1 MSSAKTGSKQV
12 GGRFAKGVSGNPAGR
27 PAGSRNS
34 ATLACEALLE
44 GQAEALPQKAV
55 DMALA
60 GDTVAL
66 KIWIDRIYPARKDR
80 PVTFALP
87 PINTARDAADV
98 MSSVMNAVAAGQLT
112 PADASELSKVVAC
125 TVKSFEAAEFADRL
139 VPYEQL
145 SDAELMRIVAGD
157 DPTVVVLSRSR
168 KLLTLNPR

>member
-12 GGRFAKGVSGNPAGR
+12 GGRFEKGVSGNPAGR
-27 PAGSRNS
+27 PAGSRNA

-44 GQAEALPQKAV
+44 GQAEALTQKAV
-55 DMALA
+55 DLALA

-66 KIWIDRIYPARKDR
+66 KICIDRIYPARKDR

-87 PINTARDAADV
+87 PITSARDAADA

-125 TVKSFEAAEFADRL
+125 TVKSFEAAEYADSLARIDQL
-139 VPYEQL
+139 TDEQL
-145 SDAELMRIVAGD
+145 ARIAAGGSA
-157 DPTVVVLSRSR
+157 PEIIGPR
-168 KLLTLNPR
+168 LLTIANVE